1 VADFTYRR
9 TERLHVEWPVLQTLD
24 SRQARLLDRE
34 GGALPGTPAVSEIET
49 GGGGPAVA
57 VDLMLSS
64 LAEGDYVLELTASRG
79 AESERQLLA
88 FRVTR

>member
-9 TERLHVEWPVLQTLD
+9 NERLHVEWPLLQTVD
-24 SRQARLLDRE
+24 SRAARLLDRQ
-34 GGALPGTPAVSEIET
+34 GGALPGTPTVSDINTE
-49 GGGGPAVA
+49 GGGRAVA

-64 LAEGDYVLELTASRG
+64 LAEGDYVLELTANPG
-79 AESERQLLA
+79 AESERHLLA